1 MRETEKKESA
11 ILDKIKWFFYGIRIK
26 LFKNKKGGGK
36 KATNKKTGQTL
47 FLILFLL
54 FPIVQ
59 FVVFYI
65 GVNFNSILLA
75 FEEYDGTG
83 YNLVGFVNFKNVIKD
98 IFSTGTLS
106 LPIKNSTIQFL
117 TGLII
122 GMPLQVMVA
131 YVVFKE
137 VPLSGFFKIMLF
149 MPNMISSMVF
159 VIDARFLIQNGFP
172 ILFNDPYL
180 NLLDTLGSSGFYTV
194 LVFGLWMN
202 FASGLVVYLSAMCG
216 ISKDVME
223 YGQLEKL
230 SSWNEFRYV
239 VLPSIFP
246 TITTYL
252 VVAIA
257 GFFTNYGFYYS
268 FFGGE
273 GRGEKPFDTLG
284 YYFFVKV
291 VGDNVTLSDY
301 PYAAA
306 GGVLF
311 TVFVAPITLFTKYML
326 ETYGPSED

>member
-1 MRETEKKESA
+1 MQKEKKFSKTKSD
-11 ILDKIKWFFYGIRIK
+11 IGWFFYGLKVK
-26 LFKNKKGGGK
+26 LFGRRKERKKKMSTK
-36 KATNKKTGQTL
+36 KSGQTI

-59 FVVFYI
+59 FFVFYI

-75 FEEYDGTG
+75 FEEYDGTK
-83 YNLVGFVNFKNVIKD
+83 YNLVGFKNFADVLKD
-98 IFSTGTLS
+98 IFSTGALS
-106 LPIKNSTIQFL
+106 LPIKNSAIQFA
-117 TGLII
+117 TGLLI
-122 GMPLQVMVA
+122 GMPIQVMVA
-131 YVVFKE
+131 YVVYKE

-159 VIDARFLIQNGFP
+159 VIYARFLIQNGFP
-172 ILFNDPYL
+172 ILFNNDYL
-180 NLLDTLGSSGFYTV
+180 NLLSTLDSSSFYTV
-194 LVFGLWMN
+194 LLFGMWMN
-202 FASGLVVYLSAMCG
+202 FASGLVVYLSAMCS
-216 ISKDVME
+216 ISKDIME
-223 YGQLEKL
+223 YGQLEKM

-239 VLPSIFP
+239 VVPSIFP

-257 GFFTNYGFYYS
+257 GFFTNYGFFYS

-311 TVFVAPITLFTKYML
+311 TIFVAPITLFTKYML
-326 ETYGPSED
+326 EKYGPSED